1 MGVRVHRVVLH
12 TARLADGKGES
23 IVETK
28 YGSTSDN
35 VSLEFGLEY
44 NVDIVMCIDATG
56 SMNSLLN
63 LVKRNALKFYDDVM
77 AMMNKKDKHVDDLR
91 VRVIAFRDYIADG
104 ENAMLATDFYLLP
117 TEAPEFKG
125 LVEGIK
131 AFGGGDR
138 PEDGLEAL
146 AYAIK
151 SDWTTKGTKRRHI
164 IIVWT
169 DDATHELG
177 YARSARNYPTKM
189 ARDFDELTDWWG
201 DAMLP
206 GIMDNN
212 AKRLIIF
219 APEKPYWTTIADNW
233 DNVMMYPSQ
242 AAQGLAEL
250 DYQQILN
257 AIANSV

>member
-1 MGVRVHRVVLH
+1 MG
-12 TARLADGKGES
+12 S
-23 IVETK
+23 N
-28 YGSTSDN
+28 YGSTDDN

-56 SMNSLLN
+56 SMGKLID
-63 LVKRNALKFYDDVM
+63 LVKNNALKFYDDVM
-77 AMMNKKDKHVDDLR
+77 RMMNKKDKHVDDLR

-104 ENAMLATDFYLLP
+104 ENAMLATDFYRLP
-117 TEAPEFKG
+117 AESAEFRSIVG
-125 LVEGIK
+125 SIK

-169 DDATHELG
+169 DDATHALG
-177 YARSARNYPTKM
+177 YAKSARNYPTKM

-201 DAMLP
+201 DDALP

-212 AKRLIIF
+212 AKRLILF

-242 AAQGLAEL
+242 AAQGLREL
-250 DYQQILN
+250 EYNQILN